1 MLLECY
7 LRSICRDLRKG
18 KKRKQDE
25 RLVESQKGALHKFFQ
40 PSSNADL
47 NEDQEQEPDEMQEN
61 DHNLNAEVQANENV
75 GGEQNL
81 SSIELGVNGDS
92 TPKENLQASSSAPLQ
107 HFH

>member
-1 MLLECY
+1 VLECY

-18 KKRKQDE
+18 KKKQDE

-61 DHNLNAEVQANENV
+61 DHNLNAEVQANAEPNENV
-75 GGEQNL
+75 GGKKIFSL
-81 SSIELGVNGDS
+81 RGPI
-92 TPKENLQASSSAPLQ
+92 ASGSL
-107 HFH
+107 

>member
-1 MLLECY
+1 VLLECY

-40 PSSNADL
+40 LSSNADL

-92 TPKENLQASSSAPLQ
+92 TPEENLQASSSRKSK
-107 HFH
+107 